1 MKKVIPVIVAIVL
14 IIIIG
19 AAGFGAMLLE
29 KYSYSKDRADLE
41 EYFGIQGENDVPIIL
56 QDERIEEHA
65 KIFDGRCYF
74 DIATVHKYFNDRFY
88 EDKAEGI
95 LVFTTPNNYLTTDIG
110 NSEFLHFDVVL
121 GSDGQLEA
129 ASAGENLDYV
139 ISRYE
144 GDKLYIAA
152 DFVQQYSNFTYELFT
167 EPNRMQIYT
176 EGVERQTAPV
186 LKDTQVRYQGG
197 IKSDILADVSEG
209 DTVVILEEMET
220 WTKVKTR
227 DSIIGYVENKRL
239 GEQATETLAPPP
251 NNMYLPA
258 DYKANTR
265 DHKINLGFHGVYGMD
280 GNDTLESVVA
290 QTKALNVISPTW
302 FTLTGNEGEFS
313 SFASA
318 DYVEKAHGMGLE
330 VWGLVG
336 NVESVDVDMYEL
348 LSRTSSRWNLI
359 RNLIATAQEYHLD
372 GINIDFEEISLDA
385 GEPFIQFI
393 RELSVPCRQY
403 DIVLSVDN
411 YVPMDHTDHYDRA
424 EQGVVAD
431 YVIVMGYDEHYGGS
445 KEAGSVASINFVEN
459 GIKNTVA
466 EVPAN
471 KVINAIPFYTRVWE
485 TKGTGVSSQVLGM
498 EKVQEYVANHNIAIR
513 WDETT
518 CQNYGEFQ
526 SGESFCQV
534 WIEDADSIG
543 VKLNIMDKYEIGGV
557 AAWRLGYET
566 PDVWDVI
573 ENYMNGS

>member
-29 KYSYSKDRADLE
+29 KYSYSKERADLE
-41 EYFGIQGENDVPIIL
+41 EYFGIEGGNDVPIIL

-65 KIFDGRCYF
+65 KIFDNRCYF

-88 EDKAEGI
+88 EDKAGKT
-95 LVFTTPNNYLTTDIG
+95 LVFAKPNGFWTVGIG
-110 NSEFLHFDVVL
+110 TINF
-121 GSDGQLEA
+121 SDYGADFEEA
-129 ASAGENLDYV
+129 GIALDYV
-139 ISRYE
+139 VSRYE
-144 GDKLYIAA
+144 DGVLYIEA

-167 EPNRMQIYT
+167 EPNRMQVYT
-176 EGVERQTAPV
+176 EGVERQTAPI

-197 IKSDILADVSEG
+197 IKSDILTDVSEG
-209 DTVVILEEMET
+209 DTVVVLEEMET
-220 WTKVKTR
+220 WTKVKTQ

-239 GEQATETLAPPP
+239 GEQVTETLAPPP
-251 NNMYLPA
+251 GNMYLPA
-258 DYKANTR
+258 DYESNTR
-265 DHKINLGFHGVYGMD
+265 DYKINLGFHGVYNME
-280 GNDTLESVVA
+280 GNDTLDSVVA
-290 QTKALNVISPTW
+290 QTKGLNVISPTW

-318 DYVEKAHGMGLE
+318 SYVEKAHGMGLE
-330 VWGLVG
+330 VWAVVG
-336 NVESVDVDMYEL
+336 NIESVDVDMYEL

-359 RNLIATAQEYHLD
+359 RNLIAAAQEYDLD
-372 GINIDFEEISLDA
+372 GINVDFEEISLDA

-393 RELSVPCRQY
+393 RELSVPCRRY
-403 DIVLSVDN
+403 GIVLSVDN
-411 YVPMDHTDHYDRA
+411 YVPMGHNDHYDRA

-431 YVIVMGYDEHYGGS
+431 YVIVMGYDEHYAGS
-445 KEAGSVASINFVEN
+445 NEAGSVASINFVEN

-471 KVINAIPFYTRVWE
+471 KVINAIPFYMRVWE
-485 TKGTGVSSQVLGM
+485 TKGTSVSSQALGM
-498 EKVQEYVANHNIAIR
+498 AAAQEYVSNHNIGIR

-534 WIEDADSIG
+534 WLEDADSIR
-543 VKLNIMDKYEIGGV
+543 VKLNIMEKYQIGGV

-573 ENYMNGS
+573 ADYMNGSEDGI

>member
-29 KYSYSKDRADLE
+29 KYSYSKERADLE
-41 EYFGIQGENDVPIIL
+41 EYFGIEGENDVPIIL
-56 QDERIEEHA
+56 HDERIEEHA
-65 KIFDGRCYF
+65 KIFDDKCYF

-88 EDKAEGI
+88 EDKAAQLLVYAMPEG
-95 LVFTTPNNYLTTDIG
+95 LWTVDIG
-110 NSEFLHFDVVL
+110 TTAFTDL
-121 GSDGQLEA
+121 GADFEA
-129 ASAGENLDYV
+129 VGKVLDYAV
-139 ISRYE
+139 SRYE
-144 GDKLYIAA
+144 DGVLYIEA
-152 DFVQQYSNFTYELFT
+152 DFVQQYSDFTYELFT

-176 EGVERQTAPV
+176 EGVERQTAPII
-186 LKDTQVRYQGG
+186 KDTQVRYQGG
-197 IKSDILADVSEG
+197 IKSDILTEVSEG
-209 DTVVILEEMET
+209 DNVVILEEMEN
-220 WTKVKTR
+220 WTKVKTQ

-239 GEQATETLAPPP
+239 GEQTTETLAPPP
-251 NNMYLPA
+251 NNMPS

-265 DHKINLGFHGVYGMD
+265 DHKINLGFHGIYGVD

-290 QTKALNVISPTW
+290 QTKGLNVISPTW
-302 FTLTGNEGEFS
+302 FSVTDNEGAFS
-313 SFASA
+313 SYAST
-318 DYVEKAHGMGLE
+318 DYVERAHAMGLE
-330 VWGLVG
+330 VWALIG
-336 NVESVDVDMYEL
+336 NVNEESANVDMYEL

-359 RNLIATAQEYHLD
+359 RNLIATAKEYQLD
-372 GINIDFEEISLDA
+372 GINIDFENISLDA

-393 RELSVPCRQY
+393 REISVPCRKY
-403 DIVLSVDN
+403 GIVLSVDN